1 MGVRP
6 LIIAV
11 IEHTSCFSI
20 VKPLLHLPLGVGFQ
34 DQNYPSWFLLSL
46 LSIIRLE
53 YVHNL

>member
-20 VKPLLHLPLGVGFQ
+20 VKPLLHLPLGDGFQ